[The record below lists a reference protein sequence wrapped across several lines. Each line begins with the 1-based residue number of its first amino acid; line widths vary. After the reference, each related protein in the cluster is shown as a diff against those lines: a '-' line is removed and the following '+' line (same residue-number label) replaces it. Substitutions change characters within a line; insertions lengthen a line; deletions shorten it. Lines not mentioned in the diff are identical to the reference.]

1 MENSPGLGNLQL
13 NSEREDSNLLHFGL
27 FQLGVPWEIS
37 EDDPG
42 PPELLEPLDT
52 KSTGFHPKNPLF
64 FFQMVGEKLAALG
77 GGRGVLKNSRGWDGG
92 ELIPQPFPGRI
103 PGIPARFN

>member
-64 FFQMVGEKLAALG
+64 FFSDGWGKTGSTWRGQRGPEEFQRVGWG
-77 GGRGVLKNSRGWDGG
+77 
-92 ELIPQPFPGRI
+92 
-103 PGIPARFN
+103 